1 MGDEMTE
8 QVLQSLLLALHNI
21 ALVGCAAAPFY
32 NRALVVQRGQYGAK
46 LSYQL
51 DKVVEDT
58 LQGNAPYCIAFMSTL
73 WLTGIGMPL
82 MHYAF
87 HGALRELHVV
97 AMVALVVKL
106 VSIAGMMGIMF
117 IIFFRLNPRLRA
129 LFAGFSP
136 DAAPKPDDEKEF
148 FAKRARRKAL
158 CETCLKLAVV
168 VLVSSAFLR
177 FGG

>member
-1 MGDEMTE
+1 MTA
-8 QVLQSLLLALHNI
+8 QVIHSLLLAAHNI

-32 NRALVVQRGQYGAK
+32 NRQLVVKRGQYGPK

-51 DKVVEDT
+51 DKVVEET
-58 LQGNAPYCIAFMSTL
+58 LQGNAPYCITFMTTL

-82 MHYAF
+82 NHWAF

-97 AMVALVVKL
+97 ATVALVAKL
-106 VSIAGMMGIMF
+106 ASIAGMMAIMYV
-117 IIFFRLNPRLRA
+117 IFYRLNPRLRA
-129 LFAGFSP
+129 LFAGFTVG
-136 DAAPKPDDEKEF
+136 AAPNVEEETEF

-168 VLVSSAFLR
+168 VLVSSAFLG